1 MGLYGERVGLFSI
14 INDSKEQAA
23 RTESQIKIL
32 IRPMYSNPPLS
43 GPRIASKI
51 LADPKLVKQWYS
63 SIEILAV
70 FVYNFSNFYEWHL
83 QPILGTLR

>member
-43 GPRIASKI
+43 GPRIVSKI
-51 LADPKLVKQWYS
+51 LADPKLVKQWYIA
-63 SIEILAV
+63 IEILAV
-70 FVYNFSNFYEWHL
+70 CIITNLYERYL
-83 QPILGTLR
+83 QLILGTLRLN